1 MRLVAPDMASL
12 KMRWHMRPEG
22 MAVMP
27 VSPSIHV
34 LSVMAEWLSPELWR
48 QSPTMRRKLRIQ
60 ALRAYQAAIHEV
72 AVPSRAADALWL
84 EFWSDRWIW
93 RDAPGPGEALLWLN
107 CDPTLHDDMDFPG
120 HCVLIVDGDRPQL
133 LHRFGGGYWAS
144 INDLD
149 GAWIDTPPDIT
160 PSNSSVL
167 KKPSGELSITNNEW
181 LAINFSQGMLWVP
194 IVFPAQ
200 LAMSFPPEDMGLW
213 PSTPLIVN
221 R

>member
-120 HCVLIVDGDRPQL
+120 HCVLIVDGDRPSSCIALVVGIGQ
-133 LHRFGGGYWAS
+133 AS
-144 INDLD
+144 MISMVPGSTRRQISRL
-149 GAWIDTPPDIT
+149 ATAACSRSHPESC
-160 PSNSSVL
+160 PSPTMN
-167 KKPSGELSITNNEW
+167 
-181 LAINFSQGMLWVP
+181 
-194 IVFPAQ
+194 
-200 LAMSFPPEDMGLW
+200 GL
-213 PSTPLIVN
+213 PSTFHKGCSGCLLCSRRSLRCRFRLRIWGCGRPL